1 MEKGYTLMLKV
12 DGVWKIQDGRCLT
25 KNRQPHLQGKAT
37 LLKKNSKN
45 HLIEKLTTNS
55 PLNKKKKEIN
65 KKLLLDC
72 KYEKQYEYV
81 QN

>member
-25 KNRQPHLQGKAT
+25 KNQQPQFLGKAT

-45 HLIEKLTTNS
+45 HLIEKLTTKNTS
-55 PLNKKKKEIN
+55 EKEEGR
-65 KKLLLDC
+65 D
-72 KYEKQYEYV
+72 KQKTFV
-81 QN
+81 GL